1 MAATLSDTQR
11 ELLAGKLFGM
21 LATVDGRGVPYQAL
35 VWYLLRAD
43 EIIVTTQ
50 DSALKTRNIKRN
62 GWAAIAVSQGP
73 SYVAVRGRAT
83 VEQDPARVQPQFEQI
98 VRHYLPADQADAW
111 LADAA
116 KSSAERVIIH
126 IPFDTVGPQGR

>member
-1 MAATLSDTQR
+1 MATAISAVQR
-11 ELLAGKLFGM
+11 ELLADKLFGT

-35 VWYLLRAD
+35 VWYLLRPD
-43 EIIVTTQ
+43 EIIVTTH

-62 GWAAIAVSQGP
+62 GWASIAVSQGP
-73 SYVAVRGRAT
+73 RYVTIRGQAT
-83 VEQDPARVQPQFEQI
+83 IERDPARVQAQFAEI

-116 KSSAERVIIH
+116 KSAAERVIIH
-126 IPFDTVGPQGR
+126 IPFDKVGPQGR